1 MKNAILLLSVAVAI
15 ACCAGNT
22 YYVDA
27 EKGSDVSGDGSKEN
41 PMQSLVAVMGKV
53 TENNG
58 DIVYAAPGVY
68 SNETCTVDG
77 FNYRVR
83 IPAGTTLQS
92 TGTRENT
99 IILGKADSGV
109 GGNFSTAPYGCGPN
123 SVRCGY
129 LGRIPR
135 LSDSR

>member
-1 MKNAILLLSVAVAI
+1 MKNTMFILFCVVAI
-15 ACCAGNT
+15 VCCAGNT

-27 EKGSDVSGDGSKEN
+27 ENGCDVSGDGSKEK

-77 FNYRVR
+77 FNYRVH
-83 IPAGTTLQS
+83 IPAGTTL
-92 TGTRENT
+92 
-99 IILGKADSGV
+99 
-109 GGNFSTAPYGCGPN
+109 
-123 SVRCGY
+123 
-129 LGRIPR
+129 
-135 LSDSR
+135 